1 MKKGKKDKVKSS
13 KNQQVKNY
21 EEFRLVQE
29 TTDMSELIEL
39 SKSEDP
45 RVRVKAAQQ
54 MCPCRVQKDF
64 EEFWERLFELA
75 QDEDD

>member
-1 MKKGKKDKVKSS
+1 MNKSKHAKDKTKSS
-13 KNQQVKNY
+13 KNQKVKNH
-21 EEFRLVQE
+21 EEMQQVQQ
-29 TTDMSELIEL
+29 TTDMGELIEL

-75 QDEDD
+75 